1 MNYRYIFSFLVS
13 GLLLFSTACEEYV
26 DVNESPNNPTSAPLN
41 NIIVAAQV
49 NFAGFLEGEDARLAG
64 IWAQQFSGEDRQY
77 AAYQVYNITTGAFS
91 WFPPY
96 IGTLQQLEI
105 AIEEAEEVGNLST
118 AGMLK
123 VIKGATFG
131 TLTSLYGDIP
141 FTEALQAPEITD
153 PVYDEQE
160 VVYAGVQAILDDAI
174 SDLSS
179 GQGSIL
185 TDILGDGDEQA
196 WLEAAHTYKA
206 RFYLHVGNYAQAA
219 EQAQLGL
226 SSPANNLVMQHGDV
240 FEGNI
245 NLYFDFIV
253 LNRAG
258 YMEANAAFLPRLL
271 DPATDVYRGNE
282 KTDETGR
289 LNFYYV
295 PTEAGYNINTT
306 DEGIFARTAPFT
318 ILSYRE
324 NQLILAE
331 ALLRQSAPDVEGSLE
346 ALNDVRAV
354 NEELFPEGTYEAYN
368 LEDFEAGGIANT
380 GQTSAQAA
388 LLQEVLEERY
398 ATLFG
403 QIEVFNDLRR
413 TDNALG
419 LTPTTGTRFPQ
430 RFLYPTEEQ
439 TANENA
445 PDLPDLFEP
454 TDVNK

>member
-1 MNYRYIFSFLVS
+1 MNYKNIFSFLA
-13 GLLLFSTACEEYV
+13 LLLFSTACEDYV
-26 DVNESPNNPTSAPLN
+26 DESNISPNNPTSAPLN

-49 NFAGFLEGEDARLAG
+49 NFAGFMEGEDARLAG
-64 IWAQQFSGEDRQY
+64 MWAQQFSGEDRQY
-77 AAYQVYNITTGAFS
+77 SAYQVYNITTEAFS

-105 AIEEAEEVGNLST
+105 AIAEAEEVGNRST

-123 VIKGATFG
+123 VMKGATFG

-141 FTEALQAPEITD
+141 FTEALQAPENSD
-153 PVYDEQE
+153 PVYDEQA
-160 VVYAGVQAILDDAI
+160 VVYAGVQTILDEAI
-174 SDLSS
+174 ADLST

-185 TDILGDGDEQA
+185 TDILAGGDEEA
-196 WLEAAHTYKA
+196 WLQAAHTFKA
-206 RFYLHVGNYAQAA
+206 RFYLHVGDYTQAV
-219 EQAQLGL
+219 EQAQIGL
-226 SSPANNLVMQHGDV
+226 SNPENNLVMQHGDV
-240 FEGNI
+240 FGGNI
-245 NLYFDFIV
+245 NLYFDFLV

-258 YMEANAAFLPRLL
+258 YMEANEAFLPLLL
-271 DPATDVYRGNE
+271 DSTTTVYRGNE
-282 KTDETGR
+282 KTDETAR

-295 PTEAGYNINTT
+295 PTETGYNINTT
-306 DEGIFARTAPFT
+306 EEGIFDRDAPFT

-331 ALLRQSAPDVEGSLE
+331 ALVRQSAPDVEGSLE

-354 NEELFPEGTYEAYN
+354 NEELFPEGTYEAYDQ
-368 LEDFEAGGIANT
+368 EDFEAGGIANT
-380 GQTSAQAA
+380 GQASAQAA

-413 TDNALG
+413 TNNALG
-419 LTPTTGTRFPQ
+419 LTPTTGTTFPQ
-430 RFLYPTEEQ
+430 RFLYPTSEL

-445 PDLPDLFEP
+445 PELPDLFEP
-454 TDVNK
+454 TDVNQ